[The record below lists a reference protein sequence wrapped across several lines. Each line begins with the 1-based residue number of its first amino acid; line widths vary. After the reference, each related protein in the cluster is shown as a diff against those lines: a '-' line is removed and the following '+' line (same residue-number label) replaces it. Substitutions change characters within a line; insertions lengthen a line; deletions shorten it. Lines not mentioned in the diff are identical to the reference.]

1 MSTQAK
7 PEIATISCSGMTLD
21 DSCTLSLKVV
31 ENMPNGGQ
39 QEVVMLFNNE
49 GSVMAEMYFSTFERL
64 LNGDNT
70 LEGHA
75 ASVVKAAYCVVG
87 NGLAVR
93 GAVFFLFS
101 VNEEGYIDPS
111 FNLPLRYL
119 VQQAGV
125 AEDLGQ
131 GGVRKASR
139 GQCPVPWHAVNLW
152 EPETEKGLSQ
162 VQSRIYRNKLKLKN
176 STGCRDEDFFPPQ
189 ALTIELSASDS
200 RQDLDYQ
207 LQGNGFANLSSS
219 DERQA
224 QDKTQLF
231 AAKLTEVFG
240 DAGKLSLQDLIRLHT
255 EQLEQAKLQYRD
267 QLEAQQMSYLDQLRC
282 AREEIHELKVTLR
295 QEQGR
300 SRRLQQ
306 MLRGDI

>member
-1 MSTQAK
+1 M
-7 PEIATISCSGMTLD
+7 
-21 DSCTLSLKVV
+21 V
-31 ENMPNGGQ
+31 NGGQ
-39 QEVVMLFNNE
+39 QEVVMLFNGE
-49 GSVMAEMYFSTFERL
+49 GDVMAEMNFSTFERL
-64 LNGDNT
+64 LNGDST

-75 ASVVKAAYCVVG
+75 ASVIKAAYCVVG
-87 NGLAVR
+87 NGLSVR
-93 GAVFFLFS
+93 GVVFFLFS
-101 VNEEGYIDPS
+101 VNEEGYVDPT

-152 EPETEKGLSQ
+152 EPVEEKGLSL

-176 STGCRDEDFFPPQ
+176 NNGCRDEDFFPPQ
-189 ALTIELSASDS
+189 AQSIELSATDS
-200 RQDLDYQ
+200 REDVKYQ
-207 LQGNGFANLSSS
+207 LQGNLLSQSAQS
-219 DERQA
+219 HQFEA
-224 QDKTQLF
+224 QDKNQQF

-240 DAGKLSLQDLIRLHT
+240 DAGKLSLQDLIRLHA
-255 EQLEQAKLQYRD
+255 EQLDQAKVQYR
-267 QLEAQQMSYLDQLRC
+267 QQVEAQQMSYLDQLRC
-282 AREEIHELKVTLR
+282 TREEIHELKVALR

-300 SRRLQQ
+300 NRRLQQ

>member
-1 MSTQAK
+1 
-7 PEIATISCSGMTLD
+7 
-21 DSCTLSLKVV
+21 
-31 ENMPNGGQ
+31 MPNGGQ

-49 GSVMAEMYFSTFERL
+49 GNVMAEMYFSTFERL

-101 VNEEGYIDPS
+101 VNEEGYVDPS

-152 EPETEKGLSQ
+152 EPESDKGLSQ

-189 ALTIELSASDS
+189 ARTIELSSSDS
-200 RQDLDYQ
+200 RHDVDYQ
-207 LQGNGFANLSSS
+207 LQGNNLTRLNG
-219 DERQA
+219 DDQPDT
-224 QDKTQLF
+224 QDKTQMF

-240 DAGKLSLQDLIRLHT
+240 DAGKLSLQDLIRLHA
-255 EQLEQAKLQYRD
+255 EQLEQAKTQYRE
-267 QLEAQQMSYLDQLRC
+267 QVEAQQMSYLDQLRC
-282 AREEIHELKVTLR
+282 AREEIHELKVELR